1 MGRECSGGRG
11 GDRGRGYKWSWV
23 GFVSMGGG
31 QRNWV
36 LASGLDAVD
45 CTTTWPMCSR
55 LLLSL
60 MQQPAHGSVSG
71 DVPGGLRKGMKAGVA
86 SVWGAVVVMEAGVA
100 SAHIGKREGSQG
112 LQCCPTSRSL
122 LALSVHNKER
132 TSQSNGSNAVSCRK
146 VRSNRVCKVC
156 TRFELLGALVQL
168 RTACFA
174 FVYCAG
180 PSPAWC
186 AS

>member
-71 DVPGGLRKGMKAGVA
+71 DVPRGEIRDSLDALEDRLVVA
-86 SVWGAVVVMEAGVA
+86 
-100 SAHIGKREGSQG
+100 IGDSSFS
-112 LQCCPTSRSL
+112 T
-122 LALSVHNKER
+122 
-132 TSQSNGSNAVSCRK
+132 
-146 VRSNRVCKVC
+146 
-156 TRFELLGALVQL
+156 LLG
-168 RTACFA
+168 
-174 FVYCAG
+174 
-180 PSPAWC
+180 
-186 AS
+186 